1 MALLAII
8 NIGVIAVA
16 TSSLKRIL
24 IAEDDSDI
32 RLIAQLALESI
43 GGFQV
48 RLCSSGREAIQAA
61 PGFQPDLIV
70 LDVMMPG
77 MDGPTTLQA
86 LRALPQLVKTP
97 IVFMT
102 AKAQPG
108 EIAQYQ
114 ALGAFDVIAKPFE
127 PMQLSAH
134 IASIWQR
141 HLDTVLEG
149 TIDSLAAEYIANL
162 PDTLARI

>member
-77 MDGPTTLQA
+77 MDGPTTLQS
-86 LRALPQLVKTP
+86 LRALPQCAKTP

-102 AKAQPG
+102 AKAQPH
-108 EIAQYQ
+108 EIAQYKV
-114 ALGAFDVIAKPFE
+114 LGAFDVIAKPFE
-127 PMQLSAH
+127 PMQLSVADH
-134 IASIWQR
+134 VPNGCVSSR
-141 HLDTVLEG
+141 LDLVWTC
-149 TIDSLAAEYIANL
+149 TCRAATA
-162 PDTLARI
+162 